1 MALPFPERGR
11 PKDEILAEMRRASEN
26 DVRWR
31 DGRVFGLVYQI
42 GEEVEDL
49 LKDAFNLFFAENG
62 LNPAAFPSLRK
73 FETEVVAMTASLL
86 GGDEEVA
93 GTVTSGGTES
103 LLMAVK
109 TARDWARAHRPEIHA
124 PEMVLPRSAH
134 PAFDKAGEYF
144 GVQPIHTALDDGF
157 RADVEAARRALT
169 PNTILMVGS
178 APAYPHGVVDPI
190 GELASV
196 AREHGLLFHVDA
208 CVGGFMLPFVRA
220 LGYPVPDFDLR
231 LPGVTSIS
239 ADLHKYAYAAKGASV
254 ILYRTP
260 ELRRH
265 QFFIYTDWPGGIY
278 PSPALAGTKPG
289 GPVAAAWALLHFLG
303 REGYLRIT
311 EEVML
316 TARKIQAGIGE
327 IPGIRVLGEPE
338 MSVFAIGSDGVDIYE
353 VADELAL
360 RGWHFDRQHFPP
372 SLHVTV
378 TVPHAAIAEEFIA
391 ALADSVSAVRT
402 PSLRRT
408 ATKLL
413 IQAANAA
420 VRVLP
425 ERWVSTMMKRA
436 SSLVGGEGG
445 GLPGRTAPMYGM
457 IGTLPNRGDLREL
470 VLDLIDQMTR
480 YHSAEAGGAPAIGG
494 EGEGRTE

>member
-1 MALPFPERGR
+1 MSRPSAVPLRDGWPFYSNPMLDCPSRAPGGPMALPFPARGR
-11 PKDEILAEMRRASEN
+11 PKEEILAEMRLARDR

-49 LKDAFNLFFAENG
+49 LKEAFTLFFAENG

-86 GGDEEVA
+86 GGDENVA

-109 TARDWARAHRPEIHA
+109 TARDWG
-124 PEMVLPRSAH
+124 
-134 PAFDKAGEYF
+134 AGY
-144 GVQPIHTALDDGF
+144 
-157 RADVEAARRALT
+157 RADVDAARAAIN
-169 PNTILMVGS
+169 PNTILIVGS

-190 GELASV
+190 ADLA
-196 AREHGLLFHVDA
+196 ALAEERGLLCHVDA

-220 LGYPVPDFDLR
+220 LGYPVPEFDLR
-231 LPGVTSIS
+231 VPGVTSIS
-239 ADLHKYAYAAKGASV
+239 ADLHKYGYAAKGASV

-260 ELRRH
+260 EHRRH
-265 QFFIYTDWPGGIY
+265 QFFIYSDWPGGIY

-303 REGYLRIT
+303 WEGYLAIT

-316 TARKIQAGIGE
+316 TTRKIQAGIGE
-327 IPGIRVLGEPE
+327 IPGIQVLGEPA
-338 MSVFAIGSDGVDIYE
+338 MSVFAIGSDGADVYE

-360 RGWHFDRQHFPP
+360 RGWYFDRQHFPP
-372 SLHVTV
+372 SLHLTV
-378 TVPHAAIAEEFIA
+378 TYAHRAFAEDFIA
-391 ALADSVSAVRT
+391 ALADSAAIVRR

-408 ATKLL
+408 ASKLL
-413 IQAANAA
+413 IRVANAA
-420 VRVLP
+420 VRLLP
-425 ERWVSTMMKRA
+425 ERWVSGLMKRA
-436 SSLVGGEGG
+436 SSLLGGSGGE
-445 GLPGRTAPMYGM
+445 LPGRSAPMYGM

-470 VLDLIDQMTR
+470 GLDLIDQMTR
-480 YHSAEAGGAPAIGG
+480 YQGPPAQ
-494 EGEGRTE
+494 